1 MEMEKIYEGLNEI
14 FRDVFDDDSLVVT
27 ETTTAA
33 DIEEWDSLANIN
45 IIVRCNIIGCRN
57 KTHTQQMSSQINIT
71 GIVIFDQSYSFTR
84 FCIF

>member
-33 DIEEWDSLANIN
+33 DIEEWDSLAGLSILAMLDSDYN
-45 IIVRCNIIGCRN
+45 
-57 KTHTQQMSSQINIT
+57 TTMSGKEIAAFNSIET
-71 GIVIFDQSYSFTR
+71 
-84 FCIF
+84 FCKEVLSRQ

>member
-14 FRDVFDDDSLVVT
+14 FRDVFDDDSLTVT

-45 IIVRCNIIGCRN
+45 IIVSIESEFNVKFNMDEIGAMKNVGEMAKIISERMQG
-57 KTHTQQMSSQINIT
+57 
-71 GIVIFDQSYSFTR
+71 
-84 FCIF
+84 

>member
-1 MEMEKIYEGLNEI
+1 MEKIYEGLNEI

-45 IIVRCNIIGCRN
+45 IIVSIESEFNVKFNMDEISSMKNVGEMAKIISERM
-57 KTHTQQMSSQINIT
+57 Q
-71 GIVIFDQSYSFTR
+71 
-84 FCIF
+84 

>member
-45 IIVRCNIIGCRN
+45 IIVSIESEFNVKFNMDEISSIKNVGEMAKIISERM
-57 KTHTQQMSSQINIT
+57 Q
-71 GIVIFDQSYSFTR
+71 
-84 FCIF
+84 

>member
-45 IIVRCNIIGCRN
+45 IIVSIESEFNVKFNMDEISSMKNVGEMAKIISERM
-57 KTHTQQMSSQINIT
+57 Q
-71 GIVIFDQSYSFTR
+71 
-84 FCIF
+84 

>member
-1 MEMEKIYEGLNEI
+1 MTEEEIYERLNDV

-45 IIVRCNIIGCRN
+45 IIVSIESEFNVKFNMDEISSMKNVGEMAKIISERM
-57 KTHTQQMSSQINIT
+57 Q
-71 GIVIFDQSYSFTR
+71 
-84 FCIF
+84 